1 MKFQMLAMGDRFEFD
16 GQVYVKTGPLTAMG
30 ERGGQRMIPRYAVLK
45 PLTGAAAAPARVAS
59 RQLDEAAV
67 LAALAD
73 YHQRCAAL
81 IARVADAAQAP
92 ALAAELE
99 AARAACMAALSAAH
113 ARD

>member
-30 ERGGQRMIPRYAVLK
+30 ESGGQRMIPRYAVLK
-45 PLTGAAAAPARVAS
+45 PLTGAAAPARVAS